1 MRQSCCLSAIE
12 QIKFFQHAD
21 SEASAHAC
29 IPCLGLAEVVEDY
42 GLVNYSL
49 LAIEDKDSVQRLVA
63 IIDKATGYVFT
74 GLRDF
79 TPYPPEFVY
88 GAGVTDTSSAAADMW
103 EQYQA
108 AAAGHHAG
116 AIREHD
122 TAVEE

>member
-1 MRQSCCLSAIE
+1 MR
-12 QIKFFQHAD
+12 
-21 SEASAHAC
+21 AC
-29 IPCLGLAEVVEDY
+29 IVCAGLAEVIEDY

-63 IIDKATGYVFT
+63 LIDKATGYVFT

-88 GAGVTDTSSAAADMW
+88 GARVTDSAGAAADMW

-108 AAAGHHAG
+108 VAAGPGHDGG
-116 AIREHD
+116 AIRERE
-122 TAVEE
+122 AAAEE